1 MVLEDSEEEG
11 LVDASVFDLFSAFKN
26 VLEQK
31 SFRKDYEMKITTLSV
46 SDRIESVLDML
57 NERDSM
63 VFGALFEDSNT
74 LEEVIATFLALLELM
89 RMNLVRVQQIG
100 PYEAIRIYLTSDRES
115 QQEALKIFQDSESE
129 TEIP

>member
-1 MVLEDSEEEG
+1 MLER
-11 LVDASVFDLFSAFKN
+11 
-26 VLEQK
+26 K
-31 SFRKDYEMKITTLSV
+31 SFRKDFEIKITTLSI
-46 SDRIESVLDML
+46 SERIERVLGIL

-63 VFGALFEDSNT
+63 VFDALFENSNT
-74 LEEVIATFLALLELM
+74 QQEVIATFLALLELM